1 MVKGFS
7 WIPKCKNLV
16 HTVQPYLMSLKLRM
30 RNHPKLQGCFI
41 GMSLIPS
48 PDLKCRNVLKT
59 FEMAIWHN
67 RRTTWTE
74 LEGVFCRWIYFRLRS
89 KIFFLPSYGGGR
101 SPPSPHGSATG
112 FVCDKRDHS
121 VTNDLHTSH
130 DEFRCKGVQPVYR
143 GAAIRY
149 AISCLAGM
157 TTALRPRPK
166 IFVLDV
172 EDSPRGPHSCHLV
185 VGLQVKC

>member
-1 MVKGFS
+1 MNGIRGSFLSLDLFS
-7 WIPKCKNLV
+7 LTFKNIFLA
-16 HTVQPYLMSLKLRM
+16 LLR
-30 RNHPKLQGCFI
+30 
-41 GMSLIPS
+41 
-48 PDLKCRNVLKT
+48 
-59 FEMAIWHN
+59 
-67 RRTTWTE
+67 
-74 LEGVFCRWIYFRLRS
+74 
-89 KIFFLPSYGGGR
+89 GGR
-101 SPPSPHGSATG
+101 SPPSPYGSATG

-166 IFVLDV
+166 VFVLDV
-172 EDSPRGPHSCHLV
+172 
-185 VGLQVKC
+185 